1 MRLNYAIFASTLILF
16 TIESLLHYNVGKND
30 LTDFRLPSMGE
41 LIKIILILII
51 FSVLN
56 VYLIDYIN

>member
-41 LIKIILILII
+41 LIKIILI
-51 FSVLN
+51 
-56 VYLIDYIN
+56 